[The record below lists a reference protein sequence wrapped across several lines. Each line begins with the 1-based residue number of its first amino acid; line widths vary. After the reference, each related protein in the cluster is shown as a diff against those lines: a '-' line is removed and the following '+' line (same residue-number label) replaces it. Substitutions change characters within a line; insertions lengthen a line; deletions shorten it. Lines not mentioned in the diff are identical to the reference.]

1 MSRSTSRKSGIGLGR
16 RIRSALLAQKQYWKM
31 YFAMK
36 LRRLRV
42 PAPLV
47 LLGGSLLGFFM
58 LTLLMLSVVAIDV
71 ISTLLL
77 LCRKLLGRGQ
87 SEGALLCRAA
97 DVEKK
102 RRRRLRLRST
112 QINAWRLYGASA

>member
-1 MSRSTSRKSGIGLGR
+1 
-16 RIRSALLAQKQYWKM
+16 
-31 YFAMK
+31 MK

-47 LLGGSLLGFFM
+47 VLGGSLLGFFM

-77 LCRKLLGRGQ
+77 LCRKLLGRGH
-87 SEGALLCRAA
+87 SEGAPLCRAA
-97 DVEKK
+97 NEKEAEA
-102 RRRRLRLRST
+102 RNT
-112 QINAWRLYGASA
+112 PPQHTD